1 MTAEKKIN
9 KRIKIIGCGKMAS
22 AILDAWLKKSISPQD
37 IYVDDPKPSEWLLEK
52 KKQGLNINTN
62 EDILFDYCFIGVKP
76 QSLDE
81 IKLKLKTLS
90 QKNVTFVSMLAGIKI
105 NRLEGIIGK
114 DESIVRIMPNLPAE
128 ILKGVTAVKENKRV
142 EPKQSK
148 NLALLLEAFG
158 ETVKFVEERKFD
170 AVTAISGS
178 GPAYIFLIAEL
189 MTEVGINLGLS
200 YDEAFKLVKHTI
212 DGAGS
217 LIVNSSLKPQK
228 LRENVTSP
236 GGTTHEALAVMMN
249 KDNGLPK
256 IFSAAIKAAAVSY
269 THLTLPTSDLV

>member
-9 KRIKIIGCGKMAS
+9 QRIKIIGCGKMAS

-52 KKQGLNINTN
+52 KKHGLNINTKA
-62 EDILFDYCFIGVKP
+62 DVSFDYCFIGVKP

-81 IKLKLKTLS
+81 IKLKLKGLS
-90 QKNVTFVSMLAGIKI
+90 KKNVTFVSMLAGIKI
-105 NRLEGIIGK
+105 NRLEDIIGK

-128 ILKGVTAVKENKRV
+128 ILKGVTAIKENKRV

-256 IFSAAIKAAAVSY
+256 IFSAAIKAAAQRSKELSKV
-269 THLTLPTSDLV
+269 

>member
-1 MTAEKKIN
+1 MTIEKKIN
-9 KRIKIIGCGKMAS
+9 TRIKIIGCGKMAS

-37 IYVDDPKPSEWLLEK
+37 IYVDDPNPSEWLLNK
-52 KKQGLNINTN
+52 KKHGLNINTKA
-62 EDILFDYCFIGVKP
+62 DVSFDYCFIGVKP

-81 IKLKLKTLS
+81 IKIELKRLS
-90 QKNVTFVSMLAGIKI
+90 KKNVTFVSMLAGIKI
-105 NRLEGIIGK
+105 NRLEDIIGK

-189 MTEVGINLGLS
+189 MTEVGVNLGLS
-200 YDEAFKLVKHTI
+200 HDEAFKLVKHTI

-217 LIVNSSLKPQK
+217 LIVNSSLRPQK

-256 IFSAAIKAAAVSY
+256 IFSAAIKAAAQRSKELSKV
-269 THLTLPTSDLV
+269 

>member
-9 KRIKIIGCGKMAS
+9 QRIKIIGCGKMAS

-52 KKQGLNINTN
+52 KKHGLNINTKA
-62 EDILFDYCFIGVKP
+62 DVSFDYCFIGVKP

-81 IKLKLKTLS
+81 IKVKLKGLS
-90 QKNVTFVSMLAGIKI
+90 KKNVTFVSMLAGIKI
-105 NRLEGIIGK
+105 NRLEDIIGK

-170 AVTAISGS
+170 AVTALSGS

-236 GGTTHEALAVMMN
+236 GGTTHEALAVLMN

-256 IFSAAIKAAAVSY
+256 IFSAAIKAAAQRSKELSKV
-269 THLTLPTSDLV
+269 

>member
-9 KRIKIIGCGKMAS
+9 QRIKIIGCGKMAS

-52 KKQGLNINTN
+52 KKHGLNINTKA
-62 EDILFDYCFIGVKP
+62 DVSFDYCFIGVKP

-81 IKLKLKTLS
+81 IKQKLKGLS
-90 QKNVTFVSMLAGIKI
+90 KKNITFVSMLAGIKI
-105 NRLEGIIGK
+105 NRLEDIIGK

-158 ETVKFVEERKFD
+158 ETVKFVEEKKFD

-236 GGTTHEALAVMMN
+236 GGTTHEALAVLMN

-256 IFSAAIKAAAVSY
+256 IFSGAIKAAAQRSKELSKV
-269 THLTLPTSDLV
+269 

>member
-9 KRIKIIGCGKMAS
+9 QRIKIIGCGKMAS

-52 KKQGLNINTN
+52 KKHGLNINTKA
-62 EDILFDYCFIGVKP
+62 DVSFDYCFIGVKP

-81 IKLKLKTLS
+81 IKLKLKGLS
-90 QKNVTFVSMLAGIKI
+90 KKNVTFVSMLAGIKI
-105 NRLEGIIGK
+105 NRLEDIIGK

-128 ILKGVTAVKENKRV
+128 ILKGVTAVKENKKV

-158 ETVKFVEERKFD
+158 ETVKFVEEKKFD

-256 IFSAAIKAAAVSY
+256 IFSAAIKAAAQRSKELSKV
-269 THLTLPTSDLV
+269 

>member
-9 KRIKIIGCGKMAS
+9 QRIKIIGCGKMAS

-52 KKQGLNINTN
+52 KKHGLNINTKA
-62 EDILFDYCFIGVKP
+62 DVSFDYCFIGVKP

-81 IKLKLKTLS
+81 IKLKLKRLS
-90 QKNVTFVSMLAGIKI
+90 KKNVTFVSMLAGIKI
-105 NRLEGIIGK
+105 NRLEDIIGK

-158 ETVKFVEERKFD
+158 ETVKFVEESKFD

-256 IFSAAIKAAAVSY
+256 IFSAAIKAAAQRSKELSKV
-269 THLTLPTSDLV
+269 

>member
-1 MTAEKKIN
+1 MTEETKIN

-22 AILDAWLKKSISPQD
+22 AILDAWLKKSILPQD

-52 KKQGLNINTN
+52 KKHGLNINTKA
-62 EDILFDYCFIGVKP
+62 DVSFDYCFIGVKP

-81 IKLKLKTLS
+81 IKLKLKMLS
-90 QKNVTFVSMLAGIKI
+90 KKNVTFVSMLAGIKI
-105 NRLEGIIGK
+105 NRLEDIIGK
-114 DESIVRIMPNLPAE
+114 DESIVRIMPNLPAQV
-128 ILKGVTAVKENKRV
+128 LKGVTAVKENKRV
-142 EPKQSK
+142 EPSQSK
-148 NLALLLEAFG
+148 NLDLLLEAFG
-158 ETVKFVEERKFD
+158 ETVKFAEERKFD

-256 IFSAAIKAAAVSY
+256 IFSAAIKAAAQRSKELSKV
-269 THLTLPTSDLV
+269 

>member
-9 KRIKIIGCGKMAS
+9 QRIKIIGCGKMAS
-22 AILDAWLKKSISPQD
+22 AILDAWLKKSMSPQD

-52 KKQGLNINTN
+52 KKYGLNINTKA
-62 EDILFDYCFIGVKP
+62 DVSFDYCFIGVKP

-81 IKLKLKTLS
+81 IKLKLKSLS
-90 QKNVTFVSMLAGIKI
+90 KKNVTFVSMLAGIKI
-105 NRLEGIIGK
+105 NRLEDIIGE

-148 NLALLLEAFG
+148 NLAILLEAFG
-158 ETVKFVEERKFD
+158 ETVKFVEESKFD

-256 IFSAAIKAAAVSY
+256 IFSAAIKAAAQRSKELSKV
-269 THLTLPTSDLV
+269 

>member
-9 KRIKIIGCGKMAS
+9 QRIKIIGCGKMAS

-52 KKQGLNINTN
+52 KKHGLNINTKA
-62 EDILFDYCFIGVKP
+62 DVSFDYCFIGVKP

-81 IKLKLKTLS
+81 IKLQLKMLS
-90 QKNVTFVSMLAGIKI
+90 KKNVTFVSMLAGIKI
-105 NRLEGIIGK
+105 NRLEDIIGK

-256 IFSAAIKAAAVSY
+256 IFSAAIKAAAQRSKELSKV
-269 THLTLPTSDLV
+269 

>member
-9 KRIKIIGCGKMAS
+9 QRIKIIGCGKMAS
-22 AILDAWLKKSISPQD
+22 AILDAWLKKSMSPQD

-52 KKQGLNINTN
+52 KKYGLNINTKA
-62 EDILFDYCFIGVKP
+62 DVSFDYCFIGVKP

-81 IKLKLKTLS
+81 IKLKLKSLS
-90 QKNVTFVSMLAGIKI
+90 KKNVTFVSMLAGIKI
-105 NRLEGIIGK
+105 NRLEDIIGK

-217 LIVNSSLKPQK
+217 LMVNSSLKPQK

-256 IFSAAIKAAAVSY
+256 IFSAAIKAAAQRSKELSKV
-269 THLTLPTSDLV
+269 

>member
-9 KRIKIIGCGKMAS
+9 QRIKIIGCGKMAS

-52 KKQGLNINTN
+52 KKHGLNINTKA
-62 EDILFDYCFIGVKP
+62 DVSFDYCFIGVKP

-81 IKLKLKTLS
+81 IKLKLKGLS
-90 QKNVTFVSMLAGIKI
+90 KKNVTFVSMLAGIKI
-105 NRLEGIIGK
+105 NRLEDIIGK

-128 ILKGVTAVKENKRV
+128 ILKGVTAVKENKWV
-142 EPKQSK
+142 EPNQSK
-148 NLALLLEAFG
+148 NLALLLKAFG
-158 ETVKFVEERKFD
+158 EIVKFVEEKKFD

-212 DGAGS
+212 DGSGS

-236 GGTTHEALAVMMN
+236 GGTTHEALAVLMN

-256 IFSAAIKAAAVSY
+256 IFSAAIKAAAQRSKELSKV
-269 THLTLPTSDLV
+269 

>member
-1 MTAEKKIN
+1 MTEETKIN

-22 AILDAWLKKSISPQD
+22 AILDAWLKKSILPQD

-52 KKQGLNINTN
+52 KKHGLNINTKA
-62 EDILFDYCFIGVKP
+62 DVSFDYCFIGVKP

-81 IKLKLKTLS
+81 IKLKLKGLS
-90 QKNVTFVSMLAGIKI
+90 KKNVTFVSMLAGIKI
-105 NRLEGIIGK
+105 NRLEDIIGK

-217 LIVNSSLKPQK
+217 LMVNSSLEPQK

-256 IFSAAIKAAAVSY
+256 IFSAAIKAAAQRSKELSKV
-269 THLTLPTSDLV
+269 

>member
-9 KRIKIIGCGKMAS
+9 QRIKIIGCGKMAS
-22 AILDAWLKKSISPQD
+22 AILDAWLKKSMFPQN
-37 IYVDDPKPSEWLLEK
+37 IYVDEPKPAQWLLDK
-52 KKQGLNINTN
+52 KKCGLNINTPT
-62 EDILFDYCFIGVKP
+62 DVSFDYCFIGVKP

-81 IKLKLKTLS
+81 IKLKLKSLS
-90 QKNVTFVSMLAGIKI
+90 KKNVTFVSMLAGIKI
-105 NRLEGIIGK
+105 NRLEDIIGE

-128 ILKGVTAVKENKRV
+128 ILKGVTAVKENKWV

-158 ETVKFVEERKFD
+158 ETVKFVEEKKFD

-236 GGTTHEALAVMMN
+236 GGTTHEALAVLMN

-256 IFSAAIKAAAVSY
+256 IFSAAIKAAAQRSKELSKV
-269 THLTLPTSDLV
+269 

>member
-9 KRIKIIGCGKMAS
+9 QRIKIIGCGKMAS

-37 IYVDDPKPSEWLLEK
+37 IYVDDPKPSEWLLDK
-52 KKQGLNINTN
+52 KKHGLNINTKA
-62 EDILFDYCFIGVKP
+62 DVSFDYCFIGVKP

-81 IKLKLKTLS
+81 IKQKLKGLS
-90 QKNVTFVSMLAGIKI
+90 KKNITFVSMLAGIKI
-105 NRLEGIIGK
+105 NRLEDIIGK

-170 AVTAISGS
+170 AVTALSGS

-256 IFSAAIKAAAVSY
+256 IFSAAIKAAAQRSKELSKV
-269 THLTLPTSDLV
+269 

>member
-37 IYVDDPKPSEWLLEK
+37 IYVEDPKPSEWLLEK
-52 KKQGLNINTN
+52 KKHGLNINTKA
-62 EDILFDYCFIGVKP
+62 DVSFDYCFIGVKP

-81 IKLKLKTLS
+81 IKLKLKGLS
-90 QKNVTFVSMLAGIKI
+90 KKNVTFVSMLAGIKI
-105 NRLEGIIGK
+105 NRLEDIIGK

-148 NLALLLEAFG
+148 NLAILLEAFG
-158 ETVKFVEERKFD
+158 ETVKFVEESKFD

-217 LIVNSSLKPQK
+217 LMVNSSLKPQK

-236 GGTTHEALAVMMN
+236 GGTTHEALAVLMN

-256 IFSAAIKAAAVSY
+256 IFSAAIKAAAQRSKELSKV
-269 THLTLPTSDLV
+269 

>member
-1 MTAEKKIN
+1 MTIAKKIN

-52 KKQGLNINTN
+52 KKHGLNINTKA
-62 EDILFDYCFIGVKP
+62 DVSFDYCFIGVKP

-81 IKLKLKTLS
+81 IKLKLKGLS
-90 QKNVTFVSMLAGIKI
+90 KKNVTFVSMLAGIKI
-105 NRLEGIIGK
+105 NRLEDIIGE

-200 YDEAFKLVKHTI
+200 YDESFKLVKHTI

-256 IFSAAIKAAAVSY
+256 IFSAAIKAAAQRSKELSKV
-269 THLTLPTSDLV
+269 

>member
-9 KRIKIIGCGKMAS
+9 QRIKIIGCGKMAS

-37 IYVDDPKPSEWLLEK
+37 IFVDDPKPSEWLLEK
-52 KKQGLNINTN
+52 KKHGLNINTKA
-62 EDILFDYCFIGVKP
+62 DVSFDYCFIGVKP

-81 IKLKLKTLS
+81 IKLKLKGLS
-90 QKNVTFVSMLAGIKI
+90 KKNVTFVSMLAGIKI
-105 NRLEGIIGK
+105 NRLEDIIGK

-128 ILKGVTAVKENKRV
+128 ILKGVTAVKENKWV

-228 LRENVTSP
+228 LRANVTSP
-236 GGTTHEALAVMMN
+236 AGTTHEALAVMMN

-256 IFSAAIKAAAVSY
+256 IFSAAIKAAAQRSKELSKV
-269 THLTLPTSDLV
+269 

>member
-9 KRIKIIGCGKMAS
+9 QRIKIIGCGKMAS

-52 KKQGLNINTN
+52 KKHGLNINTKA
-62 EDILFDYCFIGVKP
+62 DVSFDYCFIGVKP

-81 IKLKLKTLS
+81 IKLQLKMLS
-90 QKNVTFVSMLAGIKI
+90 KKNVTFVSMLAGIKI
-105 NRLEGIIGK
+105 NRLEDIIGK

-148 NLALLLEAFG
+148 NLAFLLEAFG

-256 IFSAAIKAAAVSY
+256 IFSAAIKAAAQRSKELSKV
-269 THLTLPTSDLV
+269 

>member
-1 MTAEKKIN
+1 MTVEKKIN

-37 IYVDDPKPSEWLLEK
+37 IYVDDPKPSEWLLK
-52 KKQGLNINTN
+52 KKKHGLNINTKA
-62 EDILFDYCFIGVKP
+62 DVSFDYCFIGVKP

-81 IKLKLKTLS
+81 IKLKLKGLS
-90 QKNVTFVSMLAGIKI
+90 KKNVTFVSMLAGIKI
-105 NRLEGIIGK
+105 KRLEDIIGK

-158 ETVKFVEERKFD
+158 ETVNFVEESKFD

-236 GGTTHEALAVMMN
+236 GGTTHEALAVLMN

-256 IFSAAIKAAAVSY
+256 IFSAAIKAAAQRSKELSKV
-269 THLTLPTSDLV
+269 

>member
-9 KRIKIIGCGKMAS
+9 QQIKIIGCGKMAS

-52 KKQGLNINTN
+52 KKHGLNINTKA
-62 EDILFDYCFIGVKP
+62 DVSFDYCFIGVKP

-81 IKLKLKTLS
+81 IKLELKGLS
-90 QKNVTFVSMLAGIKI
+90 KKNVTFVSMLAGIKI
-105 NRLEGIIGK
+105 NRLEDIIGK

-170 AVTAISGS
+170 AVTALSGS

-236 GGTTHEALAVMMN
+236 GGTTYEALAVMMN

-256 IFSAAIKAAAVSY
+256 IFSAAIKAAAQRSKELSKV
-269 THLTLPTSDLV
+269 

>member
-1 MTAEKKIN
+1 MTAGKKIN
-9 KRIKIIGCGKMAS
+9 QRIKIIGCGKMAS
-22 AILDAWLKKSISPQD
+22 AILDAWLKKAISPQD

-52 KKQGLNINTN
+52 KKHGLNINTKA
-62 EDILFDYCFIGVKP
+62 DVSFDYCFIGVKP

-81 IKLKLKTLS
+81 IKLKLKGLS

-105 NRLEGIIGK
+105 NRLEDLIGK

-128 ILKGVTAVKENKRV
+128 ILKGVTAVKENKCV

-148 NLALLLEAFG
+148 NLSLLLEAFG

-170 AVTAISGS
+170 VVTAISGS

-236 GGTTHEALAVMMN
+236 GGTTHEALAVLMN

-256 IFSAAIKAAAVSY
+256 IFSAAIKAAAQRSKELSKV
-269 THLTLPTSDLV
+269 

>member
-9 KRIKIIGCGKMAS
+9 QRIKIIGCGKMAS

-52 KKQGLNINTN
+52 KKHGLNINTKA
-62 EDILFDYCFIGVKP
+62 DVSFDYCFIGVKP

-81 IKLKLKTLS
+81 IKLKLKGLTK
-90 QKNVTFVSMLAGIKI
+90 KNVTFVSMLAGIKI
-105 NRLEGIIGK
+105 NRLEDIIGK

-256 IFSAAIKAAAVSY
+256 IFSAAIKAAAQRSKELSKV
-269 THLTLPTSDLV
+269 

>member
-9 KRIKIIGCGKMAS
+9 QRIKIIGCGKMAS

-52 KKQGLNINTN
+52 KKHGLNINTKA
-62 EDILFDYCFIGVKP
+62 DVSFDYCFIGVKP

-81 IKLKLKTLS
+81 IKLKLKGLS
-90 QKNVTFVSMLAGIKI
+90 KKNVTFVSMLAGIKI
-105 NRLEGIIGK
+105 NRLEDIIGE

-217 LIVNSSLKPQK
+217 LMVNSSLKPQK

-256 IFSAAIKAAAVSY
+256 IFSAAIKAAAQRSKELSKV
-269 THLTLPTSDLV
+269 

>member
-22 AILDAWLKKSISPQD
+22 AILDAWLKKSISPQA

-52 KKQGLNINTN
+52 KKHGLNINTKA
-62 EDILFDYCFIGVKP
+62 DVSFDYCFIGVKP

-81 IKLKLKTLS
+81 IKLKLKGLS
-90 QKNVTFVSMLAGIKI
+90 KKNVTFVSMLAGIKI
-105 NRLEGIIGK
+105 NRLEDIIGK

-236 GGTTHEALAVMMN
+236 GGTTHEALVVMMN

-256 IFSAAIKAAAVSY
+256 IFSAAIKAAAQRSKELSKV
-269 THLTLPTSDLV
+269 

>member
-9 KRIKIIGCGKMAS
+9 QRIKIIGCGMMAS

-37 IYVDDPKPSEWLLEK
+37 IYVDDPKPSEWLIEK
-52 KKQGLNINTN
+52 KKHGLNINTKA
-62 EDILFDYCFIGVKP
+62 DVSFDYCFIGVKP

-81 IKLKLKTLS
+81 IKLELKGLS
-90 QKNVTFVSMLAGIKI
+90 KKNVTFVSMLAGIKI
-105 NRLEGIIGK
+105 NRLEDIIGK

-142 EPKQSK
+142 EPNQSK
-148 NLALLLEAFG
+148 NLSLLLEAFG
-158 ETVKFVEERKFD
+158 ETIKFVEERKFD

-256 IFSAAIKAAAVSY
+256 IFSAAIKAAAQRSKELSKV
-269 THLTLPTSDLV
+269 

>member
-52 KKQGLNINTN
+52 KKHGLNINTKA
-62 EDILFDYCFIGVKP
+62 DVSFDYCFIGVKP

-81 IKLKLKTLS
+81 IKLKLKGLS
-90 QKNVTFVSMLAGIKI
+90 KKNVTFVSMLAGIKI
-105 NRLEGIIGK
+105 NRLEDIIGK

-158 ETVKFVEERKFD
+158 ETVKFVEEKKFD

-236 GGTTHEALAVMMN
+236 GGTTHEALAVLMN
-249 KDNGLPK
+249 KANGRPK
-256 IFSAAIKAAAVSY
+256 IFSAAIKAAAQRSKELSKV
-269 THLTLPTSDLV
+269 

>member
-9 KRIKIIGCGKMAS
+9 QRIKIIGCGKMAS

-52 KKQGLNINTN
+52 KKHGLNINTKA
-62 EDILFDYCFIGVKP
+62 DVSFDYCFIGVKP

-81 IKLKLKTLS
+81 IKLKLKGLS
-90 QKNVTFVSMLAGIKI
+90 KKNVTFVSMLAGIKI
-105 NRLEGIIGK
+105 NRLEDIIGK

-236 GGTTHEALAVMMN
+236 GGTTYEALAVMMN

-256 IFSAAIKAAAVSY
+256 IFSAAIKAAAQRSKELSKV
-269 THLTLPTSDLV
+269 

>member
-52 KKQGLNINTN
+52 KKHGLKINTKA
-62 EDILFDYCFIGVKP
+62 DVSFDYCFIGVKP

-81 IKLKLKTLS
+81 IKLKLKMLS
-90 QKNVTFVSMLAGIKI
+90 KKNVTFVSMLAGIKI
-105 NRLEGIIGK
+105 NRLEDIIGK

-217 LIVNSSLKPQK
+217 LMVNSSLKPQK

-236 GGTTHEALAVMMN
+236 GGTTHEALAVLMN
-249 KDNGLPK
+249 KDNCLPK
-256 IFSAAIKAAAVSY
+256 IFSAAIKAAAQRSKELSKV
-269 THLTLPTSDLV
+269 

>member
-1 MTAEKKIN
+1 VTAEKKIN
-9 KRIKIIGCGKMAS
+9 QQIKIIGCGKMAS
-22 AILDAWLKKSISPQD
+22 AILDAWLKKSMSPQD

-52 KKQGLNINTN
+52 KKYGLNINTKA
-62 EDILFDYCFIGVKP
+62 DVSFDYCFIGVKP

-81 IKLKLKTLS
+81 IKLKLKSLS
-90 QKNVTFVSMLAGIKI
+90 KKNVTFVSMLAGIKI
-105 NRLEGIIGK
+105 NRLEDIIGE

-158 ETVKFVEERKFD
+158 ETVKFVEESKFD
-170 AVTAISGS
+170 AVTALSGS

-217 LIVNSSLKPQK
+217 LMVNSSLKPQK

-256 IFSAAIKAAAVSY
+256 IFSAAIKAAAQRSKELSKV
-269 THLTLPTSDLV
+269 

>member
-9 KRIKIIGCGKMAS
+9 QRIKIIGCGKMAS

-52 KKQGLNINTN
+52 KKHGLNINTKA
-62 EDILFDYCFIGVKP
+62 DVSFDYCFIGVKP

-81 IKLKLKTLS
+81 IKLKLKGLS
-90 QKNVTFVSMLAGIKI
+90 KKNVTFVSMLAGIKI
-105 NRLEGIIGK
+105 NRLEDIIGK

-236 GGTTHEALAVMMN
+236 GGTTHEALAVLMN

-256 IFSAAIKAAAVSY
+256 IFSEAIKAAAQRSKELSKV
-269 THLTLPTSDLV
+269 

>member
-1 MTAEKKIN
+1 MTTAKKIN
-9 KRIKIIGCGKMAS
+9 KKIKIIGCGKMAS
-22 AILDAWLKKSISPQD
+22 AILDAWLKKSIFPQN
-37 IYVDDPKPSEWLLEK
+37 IYVDDPKPSEWLLDK
-52 KKQGLNINTN
+52 KKHGLNLNTKA
-62 EDILFDYCFIGVKP
+62 DVPFDYCFIGVKP
-76 QSLDE
+76 QSLNE
-81 IKLKLKTLS
+81 IELKLKTLVK
-90 QKNVTFVSMLAGIKI
+90 KNVTFVSMLAGIKI

-128 ILKGVTAVKENKRV
+128 ILKGITAVKENARV

-148 NLALLLEAFG
+148 NLAILLEAFG
-158 ETVKFVEERKFD
+158 EIVKFSEESKFD

-217 LIVNSSLKPQK
+217 LIVNSPLKPQN

-236 GGTTHEALAVMMN
+236 GGTTYEALAVMMN
-249 KDNGLPK
+249 KDNGLQK
-256 IFSAAIKAAAVSY
+256 IFLEAIKAAAQRSKELSEV
-269 THLTLPTSDLV
+269 

>member
-1 MTAEKKIN
+1 MTAEKKVN
-9 KRIKIIGCGKMAS
+9 QRIKIIGCGKMAS
-22 AILDAWLKKSISPQD
+22 AILDAWLKKSMSPQD
-37 IYVDDPKPSEWLLEK
+37 IYVDDPKPSEWLIEK
-52 KKQGLNINTN
+52 KKYGLNINTKA
-62 EDILFDYCFIGVKP
+62 DVSFDYCFIGVKP

-81 IKLKLKTLS
+81 IKLKLKGLS
-90 QKNVTFVSMLAGIKI
+90 KKNVTFVSMLAGIKI
-105 NRLEGIIGK
+105 DRLEDIIGK

-170 AVTAISGS
+170 AVTALSGS

-217 LIVNSSLKPQK
+217 LMVNSSLKPQK

-236 GGTTHEALAVMMN
+236 GGTTHEALAIMMN

-256 IFSAAIKAAAVSY
+256 IFSAAIKAAAQRSKELSEV
-269 THLTLPTSDLV
+269 

>member
-9 KRIKIIGCGKMAS
+9 QRIKIIGCGKMAS
-22 AILDAWLKKSISPQD
+22 AILDAWLKKSISPED

-52 KKQGLNINTN
+52 KKHGLNINTKA
-62 EDILFDYCFIGVKP
+62 DVSFDYCFIGVKP

-81 IKLKLKTLS
+81 IKLKLKGLS
-90 QKNVTFVSMLAGIKI
+90 KKNVTFVSMLAGIKI
-105 NRLEGIIGK
+105 NRLEDIIGK

-256 IFSAAIKAAAVSY
+256 IFSAAIKAAAQRSKELSKV
-269 THLTLPTSDLV
+269 